1 MRSTDA
7 RGRAWPAARHAA
19 CRLSAA
25 TGGFRLAYDRSGDGP
40 PVLALHG
47 WPGARVDYREVVPRL
62 TGYDVVVP
70 DLRGFS
76 ESDKHRSDPA
86 AAYSAA
92 AQAAS
97 VIALIE
103 ELLLTEVV
111 IAGYDIGSRI
121 GQVVAAAR
129 PGLLRAL
136 VVAPPLPGVG
146 ARVLDAAAQHE
157 FWYRSFHQLDLAEQL
172 VDGRPDAVRACLAH
186 FWSHWSGLLSSWGTQ
201 RSIGWS
207 STTLRRARSSRL
219 SAGNG
224 LAQARSPARWPS
236 RRPR

>member
-1 MRSTDA
+1 MQM
-7 RGRAWPAARHAA
+7 
-19 CRLSAA
+19 SAA

-70 DLRGFS
+70 DLRGFG

-86 AAYSAA
+86 AASSAA

-136 VVAPPLPGVG
+136 VVAPPLSCVG

-157 FWYRSFHQLDLAEQL
+157 FWYQSFHQLDLAEQL
-172 VDGRPDAVRACLAH
+172 VDGRPDAVRACLAY

>member
-1 MRSTDA
+1 MQM
-7 RGRAWPAARHAA
+7 
-19 CRLSAA
+19 SAA

-70 DLRGFS
+70 DLRGFG

-129 PGLLRAL
+129 PGLLRTRGCA
-136 VVAPPLPGVG
+136 AAAGRRRTGPGRRG
-146 ARVLDAAAQHE
+146 AARVLVPVFSPARPGRAACRWPA
-157 FWYRSFHQLDLAEQL
+157 R
-172 VDGRPDAVRACLAH
+172 
-186 FWSHWSGLLSSWGTQ
+186 
-201 RSIGWS
+201 
-207 STTLRRARSSRL
+207 RRARLPGALLVALVGPSFELGDAALDRL
-219 SAGNG
+219 VEHYAPPGAFVASI
-224 LAQARSPARWPS
+224 SW
-236 RRPR
+236 